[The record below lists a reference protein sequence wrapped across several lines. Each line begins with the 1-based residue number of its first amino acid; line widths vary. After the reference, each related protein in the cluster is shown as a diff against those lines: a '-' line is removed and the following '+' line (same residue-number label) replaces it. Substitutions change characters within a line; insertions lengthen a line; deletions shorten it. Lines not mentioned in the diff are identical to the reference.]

1 MNQLSNVNFSSQQS
15 IGLFRRSRTIF
26 TINMQIMEVT
36 DNIVSGSIDNVDSII
51 TVNPINRDEGRALR
65 GYHGD
70 GPCII
75 MFNRR
80 GTSIVCAI
88 VGIFLVIVLK
98 RLLWDW

>member
-1 MNQLSNVNFSSQQS
+1 
-15 IGLFRRSRTIF
+15 
-26 TINMQIMEVT
+26 MQIMEVT
-36 DNIVSGSIDNVDSII
+36 DNIVPESINNLNSSITI
-51 TVNPINRDEGRALR
+51 DPEGRDEGRSLR
-65 GYHGD
+65 GYHGE

-80 GTSIVCAI
+80 GTSIASAV

>member
-1 MNQLSNVNFSSQQS
+1 
-15 IGLFRRSRTIF
+15 
-26 TINMQIMEVT
+26 MEVT
-36 DNIVSGSIDNVDSII
+36 DNIIPDSIGNTDSII
-51 TVNPINRDEGRALR
+51 TINPVNRDEGRALR

-80 GTSIVCAI
+80 GTSIVSAV

-98 RLLWDW
+98 KLLWDW